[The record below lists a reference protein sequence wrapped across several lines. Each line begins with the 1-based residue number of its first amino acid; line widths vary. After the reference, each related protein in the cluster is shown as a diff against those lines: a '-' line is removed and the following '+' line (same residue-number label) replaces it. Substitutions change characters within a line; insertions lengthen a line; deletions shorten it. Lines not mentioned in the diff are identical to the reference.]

1 MTKQVLKSASCGQ
14 MISKEI
20 NGKIIVARNYNVQNV
35 SFANVAKAS
44 NLGIQDQRTAFGN
57 VADKVGK
64 LIDSVKFEKYTE
76 IAKFS
81 DIQKDGKYMLDG
93 VKFYAIVRKVVEPS
107 GITRTNV
114 AIFDP
119 ATGKTRMTGSIT
131 SLRKIL
137 EKIQAGK

>member
-20 NGKIIVARNYNVQNV
+20 GGKTIQARNYNVQNI
-35 SFANVAKAS
+35 SFTNVAKAS
-44 NLGIQDQRTAFGN
+44 QLGIKDQRTAFGN
-57 VADKVGK
+57 VADKMGN
-64 LIDSVKFEKYTE
+64 LIDAVKFEKYTE
-76 IAKFS
+76 IQKFGE
-81 DIQKDGKYMLDG
+81 IVKDGKYLFDG

-107 GITRTNV
+107 GTIRTNV
-114 AIFDP
+114 AVYDP
-119 ATGKTRMTGSIT
+119 NTGKTRMTGSIT